1 MNDAF
6 AVLLARYR
14 TRRRLSQAAL
24 GRAAGL
30 DHSLISRYESGERT
44 PERATTLALA
54 DALALTDGER
64 DLLLLAA
71 GYAPCHPSVR
81 HLVAFNADRGVG
93 EREKA
98 ALYAALPR
106 LLEAMGGRDAA

>member
-1 MNDAF
+1 MSDTF
-6 AVLLARYR
+6 AALLTRYR
-14 TRRRLSQAAL
+14 TRRRLSQAAV
-24 GRAAGL
+24 GRACGL
-30 DHSLISRYESGERT
+30 DHSLISRYERGERT
-44 PERATTLALA
+44 PGRAATLALA

-64 DLLLLAA
+64 DLLLLSA
-71 GYAPCHPSVR
+71 GYAPRHPSVAC
-81 HLVAFNADRGVG
+81 LVAFTADRGVG